1 MRKLGLI
8 LAYTFTFIM
17 MLLYFSPKTELYYT
31 LEEFLKGEKIIF
43 SDERVKDSGFT
54 LKLDNSKL
62 FYRGVYGGEIEDI
75 SFSTLL
81 LYNSLS
87 FKNAYLNSALADILP
102 KKIEYLN
109 IKYAIYNPVH
119 ITIDGKGD
127 IGKISGYINPFSKLL
142 HIELNAAKKEKT
154 KYATLL
160 RKFKPDEKGVLVYE
174 LRY

>member
-8 LAYTFTFIM
+8 LAYTFAFIM
-17 MLLYFSPKTELYYT
+17 MLLYFFPKVELYYT
-31 LEEFLKGEKIIF
+31 LEEFLKSEKIIF
-43 SDERVKDSGFT
+43 SDERVKDKGFT
-54 LKLDNSKL
+54 LSSYNSKL
-62 FYRGVYGGEIEDI
+62 YYKGVYGGDVEDI
-75 SFSTLL
+75 SLSTLL

-87 FKNAYLNSALADILP
+87 FKNAYLNSALAEILP

-109 IKYAIYNPVH
+109 ITYAIYNPMH

-142 HIELNAAKKEKT
+142 HIELNVAKKEKT

-160 RKFKPDEKGVLVYE
+160 RKFKADEKGVLIYE